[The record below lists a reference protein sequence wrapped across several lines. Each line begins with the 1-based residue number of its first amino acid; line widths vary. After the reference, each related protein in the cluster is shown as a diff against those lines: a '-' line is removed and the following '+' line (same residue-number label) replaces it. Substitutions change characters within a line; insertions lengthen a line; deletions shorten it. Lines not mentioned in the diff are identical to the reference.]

1 MTPATVQRTVDLRK
15 LVASVSRMR
24 DPLGVLSITIGIE
37 PGAVSGGTPAWEIAV
52 GNDLARLRRDGSVG
66 PALARWFEET
76 PTRLA
81 ELLDPTAS
89 GRGRALYVALES
101 GESTEVA
108 LQRALPTGAR
118 VGPAAHVL
126 PLLDVLEEGEPAG
139 LVSAS
144 RDAISVREADLGSVH
159 AVAHIELEPTVG
171 DWWPEM
177 KGPARANPLRGQQTV
192 SQRDRHARRLATAYR
207 HTLDEASGVLEA
219 LARER
224 SWTRAVLAG
233 DPRATDVLDEVL
245 RAGGVATT
253 TIDANLEGL
262 RTEDAVARLESGLE
276 SLVARQRARLA
287 EGIVSAADTVWG
299 LVPVLAVLAE
309 ARVSRLLI
317 DASRTFPGVVGPG
330 ESLSAAG
337 PGEDA
342 VDLTDLLTAR
352 ALATDA
358 AVTPLRGDAA
368 RALAAS
374 GGIAASLRW

>member
-1 MTPATVQRTVDLRK
+1 MTPAIVQRADDLRE
-15 LVASVSRMR
+15 LVASVSRLR
-24 DPLGVLSITIGIE
+24 DPVGVLSITVGIE
-37 PGAVSGGTPAWEIAV
+37 PGAVSGRTPAWEIAI
-52 GNDLARLRRDGSVG
+52 GNDLARLRGDGSVG
-66 PALARWFEET
+66 PALARRFEAT
-76 PTRLA
+76 STRLA

-108 LQRALPTGAR
+108 LQRPLPTGAR
-118 VGPAAHVL
+118 VGRAAHVL
-126 PLLDVLEEGEPAG
+126 PLLGVLEGGEPAG

-144 RDAISVREADLGSVH
+144 RDAISVREADLGTVRT
-159 AVAHIELEPTVG
+159 VAHIELEPTVG

-177 KGPARANPLRGQQTV
+177 KGPARANPLRGEQTV
-192 SQRDRHARRLATAYR
+192 SQRDRHARRLAAAYR
-207 HTLDEASGVLEA
+207 HTLDEASGALEA

-233 DPRATDVLDEVL
+233 DPRATNVLDEVL

-253 TIDANLEGL
+253 TIGANLEGL
-262 RTEDAVARLESGLE
+262 RTEDAVARLEGALE
-276 SLVARQRARLA
+276 TLVAGQRARLA
-287 EGIVSAADTVWG
+287 EGIVSAADAAYG
-299 LVPVLAVLAE
+299 LVPVLAALAE
-309 ARVSRLLI
+309 GRVGRLVI
-317 DASRTFPGVVGPG
+317 DAGREFPGVVGAG
-330 ESLSAAG
+330 ERLSAAG

-342 VDLTDLLTAR
+342 VDLTDLIAAR

-368 RALAAS
+368 EALAAS